1 MRKSRFYV
9 VLICAVCL
17 VGILPLGCPSP
28 EGKSNITVLLAGD
41 ASLLAG
47 DASLLAGDASLL
59 AGDAGLTGAKT
70 QLDIESVASLTVT
83 VTEIT
88 LDYCPAAE
96 GEGEGEGEGEVGEG
110 EGEGEVA
117 EGEGEGEGELQAK
130 DGEGEGECEECEEC
144 CDNPERIVV
153 FTGEKEVDL
162 RDLSGI
168 SEVIST
174 AELPAGSYCKIRL
187 SIENPRLA
195 LADDPDTILE
205 NVQLTANGH
214 LFVSG
219 GFELPEGESSL
230 VLLDFESFHL
240 VQAGNSGK
248 YVLTP
253 QLRATIQVQAT
264 AAQATGAIV
273 AVGSDTLTLD
283 LADSDDSLE
292 VNFAAADIVRAD
304 ATPGSIADL
313 TVGANVLVTGTLS
326 VSGVLTA
333 DTITLIAP

>member
-1 MRKSRFYV
+1 MRQSRFSVYV
-9 VLICAVCL
+9 VLICAACL
-17 VGILPLGCPSP
+17 AGILPLGCPSP
-28 EGKSNITVLLAGD
+28 EGKSNVTV
-41 ASLLAG
+41 
-47 DASLLAGDASLL
+47 LL
-59 AGDAGLTGAKT
+59 AGDAGLTAAKT
-70 QLDIESVASLTVT
+70 RLDLESVASLTVT
-83 VTEIT
+83 VTEIA

-117 EGEGEGEGELQAK
+117 EGEGEGELQAK

-144 CDNPERIVV
+144 ACGDDTQRIVV
-153 FTGEKEVDL
+153 FTGEKDVDL

-174 AELPAGSYCKIRL
+174 AELPAGAYCKIRL

-195 LADDPDTILE
+195 LADDPETVLT
-205 NVQLTANGH
+205 NVQLTANGR

-219 GFELPEGESSL
+219 GFELPEGDSSL

-253 QLRATIQVQAT
+253 QLRATIQVQSA
-264 AAQATGAIV
+264 AAQATGAIAAVDTETSMLTINV
-273 AVGSDTLTLD
+273 ADSDAMID
-283 LADSDDSLE
+283 VDFSAAAIVLADSTPGT
-292 VNFAAADIVRAD
+292 AADLVVD
-304 ATPGSIADL
+304 
-313 TVGANVLVTGTLS
+313 ANVQVSGTLS
-326 VSGVLTA
+326 VSGVITA